1 MYVVPLTVTQI
12 IRVLGMWGPGDLE
25 KVIQM
30 EHCR

>member
-25 KVIQM
+25 TVIQM
-30 EHCR
+30 EPCI